1 MMEKVIAARY
11 AAGQNVFTG
20 YYDAPV
26 MTAFSMNGGTSWP
39 GGEAN
44 VFEQAGRA
52 FLMEQHAK
60 SHAPLPQCGI
70 PARSAR
76 GAFGICDAR
85 MQNTDLTVLQCA
97 VSWHLCC
104 WPCALE

>member
-1 MMEKVIAARY
+1 MRIMEKIIAARY
-11 AAGQNVFTG
+11 AAAQNVLGG

-52 FLMEQHAK
+52 F
-60 SHAPLPQCGI
+60 
-70 PARSAR
+70 
-76 GAFGICDAR
+76 
-85 MQNTDLTVLQCA
+85 V
-97 VSWHLCC
+97 
-104 WPCALE
+104 

>member
-1 MMEKVIAARY
+1 MMEHHSCSIRCWSDCF
-11 AAGQNVFTG
+11 GG

-39 GGEAN
+39 G
-44 VFEQAGRA
+44 VKRMSSSKRDV
-52 FLMEQHAK
+52 FLMDQHAK

-76 GAFGICDAR
+76 GAFGICYAR

-104 WPCALE
+104 